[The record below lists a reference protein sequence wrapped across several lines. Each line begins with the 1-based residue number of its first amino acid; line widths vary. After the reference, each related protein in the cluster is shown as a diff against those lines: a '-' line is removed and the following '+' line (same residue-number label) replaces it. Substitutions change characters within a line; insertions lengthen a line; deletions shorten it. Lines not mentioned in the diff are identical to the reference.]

1 MLGDTTAVGAI
12 LDRFLHHADIIE
24 ITGRS
29 YRLKDKARQNPKAAC
44 KEGKEAV

>member
-1 MLGDTTAVGAI
+1 MCLPKRPGTLLPGRTY
-12 LDRFLHHADIIE
+12 E

-29 YRLKDKARQNPKAAC
+29 YRLKDKARQRPKEAC